1 MSTAKNTILCIRID
15 PFCPRFQGDHIDH
28 TRPPF
33 DCRTY
38 ITTTFFHCR
47 FTITICQVG
56 GGGGGNSRLVA
67 SEKLDVSPST
77 ATTATDLGASG
88 RRMALL
94 CAAGNTCTEYKVMA
108 SRWTARSSMEKRG
121 DGAGRDAVRGAPA
134 GESVISSSPPTP
146 RRALPL

>member
-1 MSTAKNTILCIRID
+1 MLHCIFLSIRA
-15 PFCPRFQGDHIDH
+15 FYLRFQGDHIDH
-28 TRPPF
+28 TRPPS

-38 ITTTFFHCR
+38 VTSTFFHCR
-47 FTITICQVG
+47 FTTTTCQVRRRD
-56 GGGGGNSRLVA
+56 SQSVA

-77 ATTATDLGASG
+77 ATTATDLGTSG

-94 CAAGNTCTEYKVMA
+94 CAAGNTCTEYKVMVN
-108 SRWTARSSMEKRG
+108 RWTARSSMGERM
-121 DGAGRDAVRGAPA
+121 VRGGTRREAPA